1 MSKIE
6 DAKADYLAGMKY
18 KDIAKKYGVALSTV
32 KSWKTRNKWQ
42 RNATKK
48 KSMHT
53 KQKSMRTKRERLHHH
68 CHI

>member
-42 RNATKK
+42 RKK

-53 KQKSMRTKRERLHHH
+53 KVKSTRTKQEKVVPSLPSPK
-68 CHI
+68 